1 MGHSH
6 QPSSGGSPES
16 IRAGHELTD
25 VKIAPLLQ
33 FAVMLAIVAA
43 LTMWGTVKMMEAMET
58 FFAGRE
64 ARAHPMQSSGGAPA
78 GPLLQTDELADYK
91 RYQAEKALGV
101 SGDSA
106 YTWVDKPAGIVRVPL
121 DRARELVLQQ
131 GLPHRAPEK

>member
-33 FAVMLAIVAA
+33 FGVMLSIVAA
-43 LTMWGTVKMMEAMET
+43 LTMWGTVKMMEAMEAY
-58 FFAGRE
+58 FAGRE
-64 ARAHPMQSSGGAPA
+64 SSAHPMQSSGGAPA
-78 GPLLQTDELADYK
+78 GPLLQANELADYK
-91 RYQAEKALGV
+91 LFKARQASEV

-106 YTWVDKPAGIVRVPL
+106 YSWVDKPAGLVRVPL

-131 GLPHRAPEK
+131 GLPHRSSDK

>member
-33 FAVMLAIVAA
+33 FGVMLAIVAA
-43 LTMWGTVKMMEAMET
+43 LTMWGMFKMYDAMEAY
-58 FFAGRE
+58 FA
-64 ARAHPMQSSGGAPA
+64 ARAPTAHPMASSGGAPT
-78 GPLLQTDELADYK
+78 GPLLQANEITDYRAYAAS
-91 RYQAEKALGV
+91 QASQV

-106 YTWVDKPAGIVRVPL
+106 YSWIDQPAGIVRVPL
-121 DRARELVLQQ
+121 ERARELVLQQ
-131 GLPHRAPEK
+131 GLPHRATDK